1 MRSNS
6 SAQQDRILRVFE
18 RYVDD
23 ARQLGLV
30 RLRIEDDLLDG
41 GHITVDGRRL
51 VNFGNC
57 CYSGLNTDDRLKK
70 ASADA
75 VERFGPAFSSSAAY
89 TSVSLFTDLEDRLS
103 RMFEAPVIVPTT
115 TTLAHLSCLP
125 LVVDSESLAII
136 DAQAHASLHLA
147 TQVLKGGGI
156 EVVSVPHN
164 DLEALEEAI
173 AQADGR
179 YRKIWYLADGVYS
192 MHGDVAPMEGIRRLL
207 DTYDRLWLYVDD
219 AHGVGWAGRHGRGVV
234 LEQIPMHERMIVAV
248 SLVKSIGAGGA
259 ALVFPNEELAARV
272 QIAAGP
278 MTFSGPLQPS
288 ALGAAIASCDVML
301 SDELVE
307 IRSRLDEQIDLVLR
321 LGRELGLPF
330 AAWDRTPIWFLHI
343 GRNDDM
349 LEVARRVLADGFYVN
364 VASFPAIPMGHAGI
378 RFTHTVA
385 NDLEQIQALLES
397 MARHTGDVVGE
408 HTIDLRVPEEVALDI

>member
-1 MRSNS
+1 MRSGNA
-6 SAQQDRILRVFE
+6 AQQDRILRLFE

-30 RLRIEDDLLDG
+30 RLRIEDEILDG
-41 GHITVDGRRL
+41 RTIRVDGRSL
-51 VNFGNC
+51 HNFGNC
-57 CYSGLNTDDRLKK
+57 CYSGLNTDDRLKR
-70 ASADA
+70 ASAAA

-89 TSVSLFTDLEDRLS
+89 TSVDLFTDLEERL
-103 RMFEAPVIVPTT
+103 RRVFDAPVIVPTT

-125 LVVDSESLAII
+125 LVVDSESLVLI
-136 DAQAHASLHLA
+136 DVQAHSSLHLA

-156 EVVSVPHN
+156 EVLPVAHN
-164 DLEALEEAI
+164 DLEELESAI
-173 AQADGR
+173 SQADGR

-192 MHGDVAPMEGIRRLL
+192 MHGDVAPMAGIQKLL
-207 DTYDRLWLYVDD
+207 DTYDRLWLYIDD
-219 AHGVGWAGRHGRGVV
+219 AHGVGWAGKHGRGVV
-234 LEQIPMHERMIVAV
+234 LEQIPMHERMIVAA
-248 SLVKSIGAGGA
+248 SLVKSFGAGGA
-259 ALVFPNEELAARV
+259 ALAFPNEELAARV

-301 SDELVE
+301 SDELVK
-307 IRSRLDEQIDLVLR
+307 IRAQLDEQIDLVLR
-321 LGRELGLPF
+321 LGRQLGLPF
-330 AAWDRTPIWFLHI
+330 VAWDRTPIWFLHV

-349 LEVARRVLADGFYVN
+349 LEVAQRILADGFYVN

-385 NDLEQIQALLES
+385 NDLDQIEGLLGS
-397 MARHTGDVVGE
+397 MARHTADVVGE
-408 HTIDLRVPEEVALDI
+408 RVIDLRAPEEALLDI

>member
-41 GHITVDGRRL
+41 AHITVDGRRL
-51 VNFGNC
+51 ANFGNC

-164 DLEALEEAI
+164 DLEALEETI

-349 LEVARRVLADGFYVN
+349 LEVARRVLADVVAVAAPVRPELGFH
-364 VASFPAIPMGHAGI
+364 ADAGGHAE
-378 RFTHTVA
+378 H
-385 NDLEQIQALLES
+385 E
-397 MARHTGDVVGE
+397 VGA
-408 HTIDLRVPEEVALDI
+408 EEVALDI

>member
-89 TSVSLFTDLEDRLS
+89 TSVSLFTDLEDRLR